1 MQKNLPRPGGGLGGS
16 WRVREER
23 FVELL
28 KVFCLYFVCIR
39 NGRLGAHAAPNE
51 KPSVESRGLRSTSG
65 DRRSLRPTG
74 THSCMVNRVTTL
86 CGLQCFLQFH
96 RVKDADLQLG
106 EIPISK
112 ISVALKDLRSWLDLY
127 SRIDRLSGILETDVL
142 RSDAQVV
149 KAEVVAFFSK
159 LSKETKKFALV
170 RIKVLAKSRLEEL
183 EALQSPS
190 VAQQE
195 LKRELKSCLAQ
206 IANLH

>member
-1 MQKNLPRPGGGLGGS
+1 
-16 WRVREER
+16 
-23 FVELL
+23 
-28 KVFCLYFVCIR
+28 
-39 NGRLGAHAAPNE
+39 
-51 KPSVESRGLRSTSG
+51 
-65 DRRSLRPTG
+65 
-74 THSCMVNRVTTL
+74 MVNRVTTL